1 MNRETLPES
10 TMAIQRWDPLR
21 DLREIRERMN
31 RLFDDAAARD
41 PRASRAE
48 TVTSTG
54 WKPPVDVFEN
64 DDRYILRADLPG
76 LTSSDVDIEVED
88 GTLVLRGERKPDP
101 GVPSESYLRT
111 ERPHGRFS
119 LQLALPPSIDRH
131 GIRASHAAGVLEIV
145 LPKRKEDAPSRVKV
159 QVQ

>member
-1 MNRETLPES
+1 
-10 TMAIQRWDPLR
+10 MAIQRWDPLR
-21 DLREIRERMN
+21 DLRDIRERMN

-41 PRASRAE
+41 PRAGRAE
-48 TVTSTG
+48 TVASTG
-54 WKPPVDVFEN
+54 FKPPVDVFE
-64 DDRYILRADLPG
+64 DGDRYILRADLPG
-76 LTSSDVDIEVED
+76 LTTSDVDIEVEN

-119 LQLALPPSIDRH
+119 LQLALPPSIDRQN
-131 GIRASHAAGVLEIV
+131 IRATHVAGVLEVV
-145 LPKRKEDAPSRVKV
+145 LPKRKEDAPSRIKV